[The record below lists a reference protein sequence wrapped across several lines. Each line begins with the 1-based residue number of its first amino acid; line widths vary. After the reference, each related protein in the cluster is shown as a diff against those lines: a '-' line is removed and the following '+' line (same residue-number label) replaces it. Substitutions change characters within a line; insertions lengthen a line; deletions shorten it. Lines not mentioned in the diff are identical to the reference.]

1 MFVIICFNCTQLFGA
16 DKPANERTVDVM
28 RLLREY
34 GEPQLWYEVSHHI
47 VSNGKLD
54 ITGVITAANLAYLE
68 FLLISGEASDVTF
81 LK

>member
-16 DKPANERTVDVM
+16 GKPANERTVDVM

-34 GEPQLWYEVSHHI
+34 GEPQLWYEVSHPI

-54 ITGVITAANLAYLE
+54 ITGVITAANLADLE
-68 FLLISGEASDVTF
+68 FLLISGDARDVTF